1 MLIRENHA
9 GNAMPLGTLGVQ
21 LLIVTIAVAVA
32 ALVVAQPALLIPAIG
47 LTLAVTVFLNFDW
60 FVYATI
66 FLLPWSPFAGWKF
79 PVRDISLIAHFV
91 LFAGVWMLRRS
102 RGESTKEWLLGSRLK
117 QGVLLVGAIAATSL
131 ALGPPANSG
140 TYPAL
145 AKMLS
150 YIALFFAFIGW
161 LKTPEQLVRAAKIL
175 FISTL
180 GVCLFGFYQAF
191 EQDFT
196 ALYFRLYP
204 FEEANF
210 DAQGGWAGRIT
221 SLFFHYNSLAGY
233 LSAVAP
239 LALGAT
245 VLAKDRWLRYLG
257 FLALT
262 AAIAAVYL
270 TGSRGGMAACAGVLF
285 LGVWYLSPRRTT
297 LAIVISSLILAA
309 AIALPLAPAEA
320 GGSRLQGVD
329 DFTRESRLALW
340 GAAGAMF
347 LQHPILGV
355 GFGNY
360 KFLMHDYIPGLTD
373 DLDAHNLYLQWLAET
388 GIVGFAVFFLIMGSF
403 TRIGLRLRKAAD
415 PVYRMWGIGLCGAIV
430 ATLIHGLVDY
440 IFNVSPQFG
449 NLFWLLLAL
458 GLCASEMWRKQS
470 APLSRGMAAA
480 R

>member
-1 MLIRENHA
+1 MLTRENHA
-9 GNAMPLGTLGVQ
+9 GNTLPLGTLIVQ
-21 LLIVTIAVAVA
+21 LSIVAIAVAVA
-32 ALVVAQPALLIPAIG
+32 ALMVGQPAFLIPAM
-47 LTLAVTVFLNFDW
+47 AVLFGVAAFVNFDW

-66 FLLPWSPFAGWKF
+66 FLLPWSPFAEWKF
-79 PVRDISLIAHFV
+79 PVRDLSLIAHFI
-91 LFAGVWMLRRS
+91 LFAGVWMIRNNG
-102 RGESTKEWLLGSRLK
+102 GESTKEWLLGSRLK
-117 QGVLLVGAIAATSL
+117 QGVLLVGAIAAISL

-145 AKMLS
+145 ARMLG
-150 YIALFFAFIGW
+150 YVAVFFAFTGW
-161 LKTPEQLVRAAKIL
+161 VKTPEQLVRAAKVL

-196 ALYFRLYP
+196 MLYFRIYP
-204 FEEANF
+204 MEEANF

-233 LSAVAP
+233 LCAVAP

-257 FLALT
+257 FLSLSV
-262 AAIAAVYL
+262 AIAAVYL
-270 TGSRGGMAACAGVLF
+270 TGSRGGMAASAGVLL
-285 LGVWYLSPRRTT
+285 LGIWYLSPRRTT
-297 LAIVISSLILAA
+297 IAIVLSSLILAV
-309 AIALPLAPAEA
+309 AIALPLAPPEA

-347 LQHPILGV
+347 LQHPVLGV

-360 KFLMHDYIPGLTD
+360 KFLMHNYIPGLTD

-388 GIVGFAVFFLIMGSF
+388 GIVGFAAFFLIMGRF

-458 GLCASEMWRKQS
+458 GLCAFEMWRKQS
-470 APLSRGMAAA
+470 ASGFRDAAA
-480 R
+480 AQ

>member
-1 MLIRENHA
+1 MLTRENHA
-9 GNAMPLGTLGVQ
+9 GNTLPLGTLIVQ
-21 LLIVTIAVAVA
+21 WSIVAIAVAVA
-32 ALVVAQPALLIPAIG
+32 ALVVGQPAFLIPAM
-47 LTLAVTVFLNFDW
+47 AVLLGVAAFVNFDW

-66 FLLPWSPFAGWKF
+66 FLLPWSPFAEWKF
-79 PVRDISLIAHFV
+79 PVRDLSLIAHFI
-91 LFAGVWMLRRS
+91 LFAGVWMIRNNG
-102 RGESTKEWLLGSRLK
+102 GESTKEWLLGSRLK
-117 QGVLLVGAIAATSL
+117 HGVLLVAAIGATSL

-140 TYPAL
+140 TCPAL

-150 YIALFFAFIGW
+150 YIALFFACIGW

-285 LGVWYLSPRRTT
+285 LGVWYLWPRRAT
-297 LAIVISSLILAA
+297 LAIVISSLTLAA
-309 AIALPLAPAEA
+309 SIAPPLAPAEH
-320 GGSRLQGVD
+320 GCSRL
-329 DFTRESRLALW
+329 
-340 GAAGAMF
+340 
-347 LQHPILGV
+347 
-355 GFGNY
+355 
-360 KFLMHDYIPGLTD
+360 
-373 DLDAHNLYLQWLAET
+373 
-388 GIVGFAVFFLIMGSF
+388 
-403 TRIGLRLRKAAD
+403 
-415 PVYRMWGIGLCGAIV
+415 
-430 ATLIHGLVDY
+430 
-440 IFNVSPQFG
+440 
-449 NLFWLLLAL
+449 
-458 GLCASEMWRKQS
+458 
-470 APLSRGMAAA
+470 RG
-480 R
+480 